1 MPPEYIVADEPV
13 VDAPVET
20 IALPAETDSADDDGF
35 LDEDGDTP
43 DSPAETPAVD
53 APSEILYD
61 LPDGRKVTGEVVREE
76 YGNLMRDYTQKSQ
89 RLAAYEKVANPEI
102 KNVPDWQ
109 KPDYVPTSYAEI
121 IQIAKQQAK
130 DEIRQER
137 EQEETQKTELSSQI
151 EAELAEIKKV
161 DPNLNE
167 NSLFL
172 HANKYGFRDLSKAYE
187 NMKALNDAKLST
199 EQRTVKNIQARKDN
213 PVAGKPGTAS
223 PTAPVY
229 GDHNQYG
236 SALEYLQAHQ

>member
-1 MPPEYIVADEPV
+1 MPPEYIVADEP
-13 VDAPVET
+13 AVET
-20 IALPAETDSADDDGF
+20 PALPDEPDSADDDF
-35 LDEDGDTP
+35 LDEEGDTP
-43 DSPAETPAVD
+43 EDIADEPADD
-53 APSEILYD
+53 APSEVLYD
-61 LPDGRKVTGEVVREE
+61 LPDGRKVTGEVVRAE
-76 YGNLMRDYTQKSQ
+76 YGNLMKDYTQKSQ
-89 RLAAYEKVANPEI
+89 RLAAYEKVAKPEPDT
-102 KNVPDWQ
+102 VPEWQ

-130 DEIRQER
+130 DEMKQER
-137 EQEETQKTELSSQI
+137 EQEETQKSELSSQI
-151 EAELAEIKKV
+151 EAELAEIKKL
-161 DPNLNE
+161 DPKLNE

-199 EQRTVKNIQARKDN
+199 EQRTVKNIQARKDS

-223 PTAPVY
+223 PTAPAY

>member
-1 MPPEYIVADEPV
+1 MPPPYELADEPIV
-13 VDAPVET
+13 ETPVET
-20 IALPAETDSADDDGF
+20 IALPAEPDSADDGF
-35 LDEDGDTP
+35 LDDDSETSEDTLDEP
-43 DSPAETPAVD
+43 VVD
-53 APSEILYD
+53 APSEVLYE
-61 LPDGRKVTGEVVREE
+61 LPDGRKVTGEVVRAE
-76 YGNLMRDYTQKSQ
+76 YGNLMKDYTQKSQ
-89 RLAAYEKVANPEI
+89 RLALYEKVAKPEPD
-102 KNVPDWQ
+102 NVPEWQ
-109 KPDYVPTSYAEI
+109 KPGYVPTSYAEI

-130 DEIRQER
+130 DEIKQER
-137 EQEETQKTELSSQI
+137 EQEESHKTELSSQI

-161 DPNLNE
+161 DPKLNE

-223 PTAPVY
+223 PTAPAY